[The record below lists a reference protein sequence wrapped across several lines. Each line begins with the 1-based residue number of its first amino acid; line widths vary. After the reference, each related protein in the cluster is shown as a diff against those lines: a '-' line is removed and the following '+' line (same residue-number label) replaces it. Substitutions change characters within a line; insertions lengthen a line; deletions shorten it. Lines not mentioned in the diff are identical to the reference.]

1 MKQQYPNQRLINLFL
16 KICKQLFLYSN
27 MEKTI
32 IQETGLIIKNPIKI
46 KGRNHQEIKLDP
58 NRMDHSKVKIHQIR
72 N

>member
-27 MEKTI
+27 MVKTI

-58 NRMDHSKVKIHQIR
+58 NRMDRLKVKVHQIR